1 MSVSAATYIL
11 SVNSN
16 VIIVPLAGREGRG
29 EPGELALGIV
39 SVWKFLVFFCPGASV
54 AFIE

>member
-1 MSVSAATYIL
+1 MSALPLTFCLL
-11 SVNSN
+11 SVN

-39 SVWKFLVFFCPGASV
+39 SVWKFLLLFCPGASV
-54 AFIE
+54 VFIE